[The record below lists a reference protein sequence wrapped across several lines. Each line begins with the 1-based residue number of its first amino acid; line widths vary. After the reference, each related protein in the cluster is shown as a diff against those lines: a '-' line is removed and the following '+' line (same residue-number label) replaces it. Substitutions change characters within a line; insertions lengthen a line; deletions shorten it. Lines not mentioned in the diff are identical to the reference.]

1 MAPTIILIRHAQA
14 QHNATRDYT
23 IPDPPLTEL
32 GFGQQCDELAKHL
45 QTELPLAQ
53 EIELIVVSPMR
64 RTLQTA
70 QQGLG
75 WLMKKG
81 VPVILRA
88 EFQENSAKPCDTG
101 SPIPEMENEWP
112 QFDWSTV
119 DPQYPSNDGMYEC
132 TREGLTTRGKAART
146 FLRNRPQKVIAVVS
160 HAGFLRTSLCSRR
173 FENADYRIFN
183 FGEEEEGLIPKLVE
197 WELTE
202 KKGGGLGKSEKGIFE
217 LTDGDY
223 APKEDPKK
231 ESAPEEVVN
240 ENPA

>member
-1 MAPTIILIRHAQA
+1 MAPTVILIRHAQA
-14 QHNATRDYT
+14 RHNATNN
-23 IPDPPLTEL
+23 IPDPALTEL
-32 GFGQQCDELAKHL
+32 GFGEQCDELAKHL
-45 QTELPLAQ
+45 EHELPLAQ

-75 WLMKKG
+75 WLMKRG

-88 EFQENSAKPCDTG
+88 EFQENSDSPCDTG
-101 SPIPEMENEWP
+101 SPIPEMEKEWP

-119 DPQYPSNDGMYEC
+119 DPRYPATDGLYEC
-132 TREGLTTRGKAART
+132 TREGLTKRGIAART
-146 FLRNRPQKVIAVVS
+146 FLRNRPEKVIAVVS

-183 FGEEEEGLIPKLVE
+183 FGEEEEADVPALVE
-197 WELTE
+197 WALTE

-217 LTDGDY
+217 LHDGDY
-223 APKEDPKK
+223 AAKEKP
-231 ESAPEEVVN
+231 EPEEVVN
-240 ENPA
+240 ENPS